1 MKKIILLVFL
11 ALPFA
16 SFAQTGPGGL
26 MRENRLQSL
35 EIAFLTRELA
45 LTPAEAEKFWPVHNK
60 YAEEMRG
67 TMRNKDADV
76 LERQQQ
82 MLDIRKK
89 YKPDFNRILSPDRT
103 NRLFEAEV
111 KFREMVKRELQQRR
125 ELSEKRLKKE
135 N

>member
-67 TMRNKDADV
+67 TMLNKDADV

>member
-1 MKKIILLVFL
+1 MLLVFL
-11 ALPFA
+11 SLPFA
-16 SFAQTGPGGL
+16 SFAQPGPGGA

-67 TMRNKDADV
+67 TMRNRDV
-76 LERQQQ
+76 DILERQQQ

-89 YKPDFNRILSPDRT
+89 YKPEFNRILSPDRT

-111 KFREMVKRELQQRR
+111 RFREMVKRELQQRR
-125 ELSEKRLKKE
+125 ELSEKRQK
-135 N
+135 

>member
-1 MKKIILLVFL
+1 ML

-16 SFAQTGPGGL
+16 SFAQPGAGGA

-45 LTPAEAEKFWPVHNK
+45 LTPAEAKKFWPVYNK

-67 TMRNKDADV
+67 TMHNRDVDV
-76 LERQQQ
+76 LDRQQQ

-89 YKPDFNRILSPDRT
+89 YKNDFNRILSADRT
-103 NRLFEAEV
+103 NKLFEAELR
-111 KFREMVKRELQQRR
+111 FREMVKRELQQRR
-125 ELSEKRLKKE
+125 EMSEKRQNKG